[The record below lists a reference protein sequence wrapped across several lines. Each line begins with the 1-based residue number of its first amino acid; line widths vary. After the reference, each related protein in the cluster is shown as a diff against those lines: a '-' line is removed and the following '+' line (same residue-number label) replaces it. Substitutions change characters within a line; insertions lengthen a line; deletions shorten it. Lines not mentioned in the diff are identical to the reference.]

1 MAIVLLRTR
10 LRVVLCALAAALA
23 LVAPGLPSAHA
34 IPTNSPVDTVSLGGE
49 VVYDLVVLDSGRVI
63 VGGRFTAVGSYTRSN
78 VGAILANGNA
88 DPDFAPTTNGEVH
101 AIAAAENGS
110 RIFIGGSFTEVNG
123 QPRHNLAAIDAVT
136 GALVGG
142 WRADTDG
149 RNPTVRSL
157 AVRGGRLYVGGKFNE
172 IDGVA
177 KQKLAAIDV
186 AFGHVL
192 HWSTW
197 LNGGV
202 NELRVAPDGTVWVGG
217 EFTKIR
223 GQNRPYVGG
232 IDPDTGHPTGFVATG
247 NDSRVITLGLSSD
260 GAWLYTGNNS
270 NRVNAYQPVQSG
282 TPRWTRRPDGNTQGF
297 AVSGTQVYLCG
308 HMKGFPDDGSVHR
321 YFAALNRSTGA
332 TAAWDP
338 RATGFF
344 KGCWSLAID
353 SGDLYAV
360 GGFTKFDGVSQ
371 RLFARF
377 GGTA

>member
-1 MAIVLLRTR
+1 MAIGYARTR
-10 LRVVLCALAAALA
+10 LRTFLCAVAVLAAVPAL
-23 LVAPGLPSAHA
+23 LPAAADA
-34 IPTNSPVDTVSLGGE
+34 IPTNSPVDTVSLSGE
-49 VVYDLVVLDSGRVI
+49 VAFDLVVLDSGRVI
-63 VGGRFTAVGSYTRSN
+63 VGGRFSAVGAYPRSN
-78 VGAILANGNA
+78 LAAILPNGNA
-88 DPDFAPTTNGEVH
+88 DPNFAPTTNGEVH
-101 AIAAAENGS
+101 AVAASENGS
-110 RIFIGGSFTEVNG
+110 RIFIGGTFTEVNG

-149 RNPTVRSL
+149 RNPSVRSL
-157 AVRGGRLYVGGKFNE
+157 AVRGGRLYVGGKFNG

-177 KQKLAAIDV
+177 KQKLAAVDV

-202 NELRVAPDGTVWVGG
+202 NEVRVAPDGTVWVGG

-223 GQNRPYVGG
+223 GQSRPYVGG

-260 GAWLYTGNNS
+260 GGWVFTGNNS
-270 NRVNAYQPVQSG
+270 NWVNAYVPAQSG
-282 TPRWTRRPDGNTQGF
+282 SPRWTRRPDGNTQGF
-297 AVSGTQVYLCG
+297 AVSGTHVYLCG
-308 HMKGFPDDGSVHR
+308 HMKGLPDDGSVR
-321 YFAALNRSTGA
+321 KYFAALNRSTGA
-332 TAAWDP
+332 TVSWDP
-338 RATGFF
+338 RATGYF

-353 SGDLYAV
+353 DGDLYAV
-360 GGFTKFDGVSQ
+360 GGFTKFDGESQ
-371 RLFARF
+371 RLFAKF